1 MPASILVVDDDPLVN
16 DFLVTMLS
24 EANFAVERAYS
35 GSDALEKVDERE
47 FDLIISDVKMEG
59 IDGLELL
66 DRVHNS
72 APDTVVI
79 IMTAFG
85 QIADAVRAMKAGAFE
100 YLVKPVGADATDAV
114 VARALEYRRL
124 KVENRMLREAVGK
137 RFSSEQLIGQS
148 ENMKKVFSLIDAVT
162 NSRATVLITGESGTG
177 KELVAR
183 AIHFRGVRRQGP
195 FEAINCAALPE
206 SLFESELFGHEKG
219 AFTNAI
225 RQRRG
230 LFEAASGG
238 TLLLDEISEIPPTLQ
253 AKLLRV
259 LQEREIQ
266 RLGSDKKVEVDL
278 RVIATTN
285 RHIPTEIAAGNFR
298 EDLFY
303 RINVVNI
310 DLPPLRERPAD
321 IAALAEHFTQRYCLE
336 NGRKPKRLSDA
347 VLKLFEQYHWPGNVR
362 ELENFIE
369 RAVVV
374 AGGDVLT
381 PDDFPRELVTG
392 GPRPK
397 VAGGIQAGLS
407 IYEMEKQ
414 LILATLDAEGNNQTR
429 AADRLGISSRTLR
442 NKLHE
447 YGLKGPSTSTVT
459 ETEAAPVDADDPV
472 FEAGGIDG

>member
-16 DFLVTMLS
+16 DFLYAILTESKFEVQ
-24 EANFAVERAYS
+24 RAYS
-35 GSDALEKVDERE
+35 GEEALERIGEHE
-47 FDLIISDVKMEG
+47 FDLVISDVKMG
-59 IDGLELL
+59 GMDGLELL
-66 DRVHNS
+66 DRVRKA

-79 IMTAFG
+79 IITAFG
-85 QIADAVRAMKAGAFE
+85 QIGDAVRSMKAGAFE
-100 YLVKPVGADATDAV
+100 YLVKPVGADATEAV
-114 VARALEYRRL
+114 VGRALEFRRL
-124 KVENRMLREAVGK
+124 RVENRMLREAVGR
-137 RFSSEQLIGQS
+137 RFAADQLIGQS
-148 ENMKKVFSLIDAVT
+148 AQMKRVFEMIDAVT
-162 NSRATVLITGESGTG
+162 SSRATVLITGESGTG

-183 AIHFRGVRRQGP
+183 AIHFRGPRREGA

-206 SLFESELFGHEKG
+206 TLFESELFGHEKG

-225 RQRRG
+225 RQRKG
-230 LFEAASGG
+230 LFESASGG
-238 TLLLDEISEIPPTLQ
+238 TLLLDEISEIPPALQ

-266 RLGSDKKVEVDL
+266 RLGSDKRVPVDV

-310 DLPPLRERPAD
+310 DLPPLRDRPAD
-321 IAALAEHFTQRYCLE
+321 IPSLTEHFLRRYCME
-336 NGRKPKRLSDA
+336 NGRPLRRVSEA
-347 VLKLFEQYHWPGNVR
+347 VLRLFEQYTWPGNIR

-374 AGGDVLT
+374 ASGELLT
-381 PDDFPRELVTG
+381 PDDFPRELVRG

-397 VAGGIQAGLS
+397 TNTVEPGMS
-407 IYEMEKQ
+407 IHEMEKH
-414 LILATLDAEGNNQTR
+414 LILATLEAEGNNQTK

-447 YGLKGPSTSTVT
+447 YGLRGPAATNEANPAQPSIETVSA
-459 ETEAAPVDADDPV
+459 E
-472 FEAGGIDG
+472 

>member
-16 DFLVTMLS
+16 DFLYAILS
-24 EANFAVERAYS
+24 ESKFEVQRAYS
-35 GSDALEKVDERE
+35 GEEALERIGEHE
-47 FDLIISDVKMEG
+47 FDLVISDVKMG
-59 IDGLELL
+59 GMDGLELL
-66 DRVHNS
+66 DRVRKA

-79 IMTAFG
+79 IITAFG
-85 QIADAVRAMKAGAFE
+85 QIGDAVRSMKAGAFE
-100 YLVKPVGADATDAV
+100 YLVKPVGADATEAV
-114 VARALEYRRL
+114 VSRALEFRRL
-124 KVENRMLREAVGK
+124 KVENRMLREAVGR
-137 RFSSEQLIGQS
+137 RFAADQLIGQS
-148 ENMKKVFSLIDAVT
+148 AQMKRVFEMIDAVT
-162 NSRATVLITGESGTG
+162 SSRATVLITGESGTG

-183 AIHFRGVRRQGP
+183 AIHYRGPRREGP

-206 SLFESELFGHEKG
+206 TLFESELFGHEKG

-225 RQRRG
+225 RQRKG
-230 LFEAASGG
+230 LFESASDG
-238 TLLLDEISEIPPTLQ
+238 TLLLDEISEIPPALQ

-266 RLGSDKKVEVDL
+266 RLGSDKRVPIDV

-310 DLPPLRERPAD
+310 DLPPLRDRPAD
-321 IAALAEHFTQRYCLE
+321 IPSLTEHFLRRYCTE
-336 NGRKPKRLSDA
+336 NGRPLRRVSDA
-347 VLKLFEQYHWPGNVR
+347 VVRLFEQYSWPGNIR

-374 AGGDVLT
+374 ASAELLT

-397 VAGGIQAGLS
+397 TNTVEPGMS
-407 IYEMEKQ
+407 IHEMEKH
-414 LILATLDAEGNNQTR
+414 LILATLEAEGNNQTK

-447 YGLKGPSTSTVT
+447 YGLRGPTAANEADPPKPSIETVSA
-459 ETEAAPVDADDPV
+459 E
-472 FEAGGIDG
+472 

>member
-16 DFLVTMLS
+16 DFLVAMLS
-24 EANFAVERAYS
+24 ESKFAVDRAYS
-35 GSDALEKVDERE
+35 GEEALERIEAQE
-47 FDLIISDVKMEG
+47 YDLVISDVKMG
-59 IDGLELL
+59 GMDGLELL
-66 DRVHNS
+66 DRVRKVT
-72 APDTVVI
+72 PDTVVI
-79 IMTAFG
+79 IITAFG
-85 QIADAVRAMKAGAFE
+85 QIGDAVRAMKAGAFE
-100 YLVKPVGADATDAV
+100 YLVKPVGADATEAV
-114 VARALEYRRL
+114 VTKALEFRRL
-124 KVENRMLREAVGK
+124 KIENRMLREAVGR
-137 RFSSEQLIGQS
+137 RFAADQLIGQS
-148 ENMKKVFSLIDAVT
+148 SQMKRVFDMIDAVT

-183 AIHFRGVRRQGP
+183 AIHFRGPRREGP

-230 LFEAASGG
+230 LFESASGG
-238 TLLLDEISEIPPTLQ
+238 TLLLDEISEIPPALQ

-259 LQEREIQ
+259 LQEREIR
-266 RLGSDKKVEVDL
+266 RLGSDKRVPIDV
-278 RVIATTN
+278 RVITTTN
-285 RHIPTEIAAGNFR
+285 CHIPTEIAAGNFR

-310 DLPPLRERPAD
+310 DLPPLRDRPAD
-321 IAALAEHFTQRYCLE
+321 IPALAEHFLRRYSLE
-336 NGRKPKRLSDA
+336 NGRPTRRVSDS
-347 VLKLFEQYHWPGNVR
+347 VLRLFEQYTWPGNIR

-374 AGGDVLT
+374 ASGELLT
-381 PDDFPRELVTG
+381 PEDFPREMVTG

-397 VAGGIQAGLS
+397 TAAIQPGMS
-407 IYEMEKQ
+407 IHEMEKH

-429 AADRLGISSRTLR
+429 AAARLGISSRTLR

-447 YGLKGPSTSTVT
+447 YGLRGPAAAQS
-459 ETEAAPVDADDPV
+459 ETESAGPTI
-472 FEAGGIDG
+472 EAVRSEP

>member
-16 DFLVTMLS
+16 DFLFTMLS
-24 EANFAVERAYS
+24 ESKFAVDRAYS
-35 GSDALEKVDERE
+35 GEEALERIDECE
-47 FDLIISDVKMEG
+47 YDLVISDVKMGG

-66 DRVHNS
+66 DRIGKL

-79 IMTAFG
+79 IITAYG
-85 QIADAVRAMKAGAFE
+85 QINDAVRAMKAGAFE
-100 YLVKPVGADATDAV
+100 YLVKPVGADATEAAV
-114 VARALEYRRL
+114 AKALEFRRL
-124 KVENRMLREAVGK
+124 KVENRMLREAVGR
-137 RFSSEQLIGQS
+137 RFAADQLIGQS
-148 ENMKKVFSLIDAVT
+148 SQMKRVFDMIDAVA

-183 AIHFRGVRRQGP
+183 AIHYRGPRRGGP

-206 SLFESELFGHEKG
+206 TLFESELFGHEKG

-230 LFEAASGG
+230 LFESATGG

-266 RLGSDKKVEVDL
+266 RLGSTQKIPVDV
-278 RVIATTN
+278 RVIATSN

-310 DLPPLRERPAD
+310 DIPPLRDRPAD
-321 IAALAEHFTQRYCLE
+321 IPALVEHFLRRYSLE
-336 NGRKPKRLSDA
+336 NGRPIRRVTDT
-347 VLKLFEQYHWPGNVR
+347 VIRLFEQYTWPGNIR

-374 AGGDVLT
+374 SSGDLLA
-381 PDDFPRELVTG
+381 PEDFPRELVTG
-392 GPRPK
+392 GPRPRT
-397 VAGGIQAGLS
+397 AGIEPGMS
-407 IYEMEKQ
+407 IHEMEKH
-414 LILATLDAEGNNQTR
+414 LILATLDAEGNNQSR

-447 YGLKGPSTSTVT
+447 YGLKGPAVEHSEPDTAGPTL
-459 ETEAAPVDADDPV
+459 EAVREEP
-472 FEAGGIDG
+472 

>member
-1 MPASILVVDDDPLVN
+1 MPACILVVDDDPLVN
-16 DFLVTMLS
+16 DFLFAMLS
-24 EANFAVERAYS
+24 ESKFAVDRAYS
-35 GSDALEKVDERE
+35 GEEALERIEE
-47 FDLIISDVKMEG
+47 HEYDLVISDVKMG
-59 IDGLELL
+59 GMDGLELL
-66 DRVHNS
+66 DRVHRS

-79 IMTAFG
+79 IITAFG
-85 QIADAVRAMKAGAFE
+85 QIGDAVRAMKAGAFE
-100 YLVKPVGADATDAV
+100 YLVKPVGADATEAV
-114 VARALEYRRL
+114 VAKALEFRRL
-124 KVENRMLREAVGK
+124 KVENRMLREAVGR
-137 RFSSEQLIGQS
+137 RFAADQLIGQS
-148 ENMKKVFSLIDAVT
+148 AQMKRVFDMIDAVT
-162 NSRATVLITGESGTG
+162 NSRATILITGESGTG

-183 AIHFRGVRRQGP
+183 AIHYRGPRREGP

-230 LFEAASGG
+230 MFESASGG
-238 TLLLDEISEIPPTLQ
+238 TLLLDEISEIPPALQ

-266 RLGSDKKVEVDL
+266 RLGSEKRVPIDV

-310 DLPPLRERPAD
+310 DMPPLRDRPSD
-321 IAALAEHFTQRYCLE
+321 IPALAEHFLRRYSLE
-336 NGRKPKRLSDA
+336 NGRPIRRLSDS
-347 VLKLFEQYHWPGNVR
+347 VLRLFEQYTWPGNIR

-374 AGGDVLT
+374 AAGDLLT
-381 PDDFPRELVTG
+381 PDDFPRDLVTG

-397 VAGGIQAGLS
+397 SAGIRAGMS
-407 IYEMEKQ
+407 IHEMEKH
-414 LILATLDAEGNNQTR
+414 LILATLEAEGNNQTR

-447 YGLKGPSTSTVT
+447 YGLRGPAASG
-459 ETEAAPVDADDPV
+459 ETESSEPNIEIVRAEP
-472 FEAGGIDG
+472 